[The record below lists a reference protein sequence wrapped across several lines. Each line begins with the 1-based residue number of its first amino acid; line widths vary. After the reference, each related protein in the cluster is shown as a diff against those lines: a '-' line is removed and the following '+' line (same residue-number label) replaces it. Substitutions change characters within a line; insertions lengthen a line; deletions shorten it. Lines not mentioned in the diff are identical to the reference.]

1 MDLDVDVLREEL
13 NQNKELISMTESK
26 GDGNES
32 AGSDSEPSEDNLK
45 EDEMAE
51 LVPMKPKKK
60 KQSDLNKR
68 KLEMAK

>member
-1 MDLDVDVLREEL
+1 MDLDVDILREEL
-13 NQNKELISMTESK
+13 NQNKELIKMTESK

-51 LVPMKPKKK
+51 LVPIKPKKK
-60 KQSDLNKR
+60 K
-68 KLEMAK
+68 